1 MPKNTKE
8 RAALVKAREDAEKAL
23 EEARDAVADAM
34 AEVRNAEQR
43 LADALITRGDAV
55 NRVREY
61 DEKAEAKK
69 TQTNPTK
76 GR

>member
-8 RAALVKAREDAEKAL
+8 RAALVKAEQDAEQL
-23 EEARDAVADAM
+23 VEDARDAVADAM

-69 TQTNPTK
+69 TRAKPTK

>member
-8 RAALVKAREDAEKAL
+8 RAALVKAREDAEQL
-23 EEARDAVADAM
+23 VEDARDAVADAM

-69 TQTNPTK
+69 TRTKPTK